1 MSTGA
6 LLTPKSKNSDMPVSG
21 ALAIFLGLI
30 LLFFWIK
37 SPKIVEAASEKF
49 SLFLEINDAVLYVV
63 AGAFLFNTIWLF
75 TMVSKGL
82 RLGRQGAHLKPSI
95 FDGLFEIPD
104 IKISVLLFFFSTAAG
119 FGVSKT
125 LLNLKHLN
133 FLPLDISA
141 IQSKWLLFSSINTTL
156 ALIGLGLLS
165 LWILEGILRLAGIE
179 FQTFNSLPK
188 LAFIQ
193 DGIAIGSIHED
204 EHSLKNPKDNSKKK
218 RLRAQWLYLGL
229 KALTGNLFI
238 TGAIGS
244 GKSQILLRILKEI
257 ISKFTI
263 TPALL
268 AIDPKRTF
276 VRELR
281 NIIEHQGQASRLLW
295 VSLEGAVKFNPIWR
309 EKMLK
314 GSIFTEIA
322 NSLRLASINF
332 LGSSN
337 DNRFWEQSSFN
348 LLKNALIFCA
358 AKYEYFTFKELYQAL
373 VLARDTDV
381 AAELVD
387 YLNSKT
393 WDEEERDN
401 IQMAI
406 SYFKEEFCQM
416 DQKIRTSILA
426 TATSFLNEFLEYRV
440 SRILSPKIN
449 EISLYSMKGAIR
461 DGKLICLY
469 IENDA
474 LARSIGTLMKLLF
487 QEAVLEM
494 VDERRDDPKARYAL
508 LVMDEYQDVATSG
521 GGAGLGDDRYLAK
534 ARESKSITIAAT
546 QSVSSLENWIRSDPA
561 TREILQNFRTRI
573 FGTTTDPKTIRLFQ
587 EPHGTFDRE
596 RRSHSMSESTQ
607 GSRGFFAL
615 GHGSNGKS
623 NVSESV
629 SVHYAAEY
637 PVTAREFARLPAFET
652 YAQIFDG
659 LHTRFEKLFM
669 KPYFLKDLRTPHKKI
684 MKTMLETAKI
694 PSLLLLMYAFSGITP
709 IAQAGILFPNACS
722 VIKSSQSS
730 NCMDIQMS
738 VCMCPWPV
746 PHPCARL
753 SYYVPQTFIEIWPNP
768 NTTFFSSHP
777 AAVQLMI
784 LPGPKIPFGVDDEM
798 GSFSFHAHAIAVP
811 FAFEMFS
818 PLSCGGARFDKPC
831 FDIMSEN
838 LGSHW
843 STGHADLLQ
852 PQYLAWQLS
861 PKACLLKGIGQGFAG
876 GVTPSIGSDMGGC
889 SLPIGALP
897 KYPPTS
903 REACNG
909 WGMFLP
915 RSGIYQGAS
924 RPTAALMIASRLKS
938 IGAEVMRTVPS
949 DSNEKW
955 QMLSPQSSS
964 CFQEG
969 QNAGLL
975 ETVKEVR
982 EEKRVLGKPNGYL
995 FVVWKKVS
1003 CCKEIPDAIATQV
1016 ALLAFKLACMA
1027 VPSGV

>member
-1 MSTGA
+1 MSTSA
-6 LLTPKSKNSDMPVSG
+6 LSIGKPKNGDVPLSG
-21 ALAIFLGLI
+21 ALAILVGVI

-37 SPKIVEAASEKF
+37 SPKAVEAASERM
-49 SLFLEINDAVLYVV
+49 SLFFEINDSVLYVV
-63 AGAFLFNTIWLF
+63 AGAFLFNAIWLF
-75 TMVSKGL
+75 SAICKAF
-82 RLGRQGAHLKPSI
+82 RNGRQGAPLKSSLL
-95 FDGLFEIPD
+95 DGLFEFPIL
-104 IKISVLLFFFSTAAG
+104 KISTIFFLISLASGYSVA
-119 FGVSKT
+119 KN
-125 LLNLKHLN
+125 LLNLRQINL
-133 FLPLDISA
+133 LPLSLMM
-141 IQSKWLLFSSINTTL
+141 IQEKWLLFSSINTSF
-156 ALIGLGLLS
+156 AFFGVGILS
-165 LWILEGILRLAGIE
+165 LWTLDALLNFAGIE
-179 FQTFNSLPK
+179 FFNFNFLPK
-188 LAFIQ
+188 IQTIQ
-193 DGIAIGSIHED
+193 DGIVIGSIHED
-204 EHSLKNPKDNSKKK
+204 EHSLENPKDDHKNK
-218 RLRAQWLYLGL
+218 RPKPSWIYLGL

-257 ISKFTI
+257 LSKFKI
-263 TPALL
+263 SPAML

-281 NIIEHQGQASRLLW
+281 NIIETQGQSERLLW
-295 VSLEGAVKFNPIWR
+295 VSLEGTVKFNPIWR

-314 GSIFTEIA
+314 GSLFTEVA

-332 LGSSN
+332 LGSSS

-358 AKYEYFTFKELYQAL
+358 AKYDYFTFKELYQAL

-387 YLNSKT
+387 YLNTKT

-401 IQMAI
+401 IQMSI

-440 SRILSPKIN
+440 SRILSPKPA
-449 EISLYSMKGAIR
+449 EITLKSMKGAIR

-494 VDERRDDPKARYAL
+494 VDERRDNPQARYAL

-546 QSVSSLENWIRSDPA
+546 QSVSSLENAIRSEPA

-587 EPHGTFDRE
+587 EPHGTVDRE
-596 RRSHSMSESTQ
+596 RRSHSMSESAQ
-607 GSRGFFAL
+607 GARGFFAP
-615 GHGSNGKS
+615 GTGSGDRAS
-623 NVSESV
+623 RSESV

-669 KPYFLKDLRTPHKKI
+669 KPYFLKDLRTSHKKI
-684 MKTMLETAKI
+684 MKAMLEAAKI
-694 PSLLLLMYAFSGITP
+694 PGLMLLALTFAGTTQS
-709 IAQAGILFPNACS
+709 AQADILFPNACS

-730 NCMDIQMS
+730 SCMDIQMS
-738 VCMCPWPV
+738 ACMCGWPI
-746 PHPCARL
+746 PHPCAQL
-753 SYYVPQTFIEIWPNP
+753 SYYVPQTFIETWPEP

-777 AAVQLMI
+777 AAAQLVS

-798 GSFSFHAHAIAVP
+798 GNFSFHAHALAVP
-811 FAFEMFS
+811 LAYEAFS

-831 FDIMSEN
+831 FDIKSED

-843 STGHADLLQ
+843 STGFSDLLQ
-852 PQYLAWQLS
+852 PTFLAWQLS
-861 PKACLLKGIGQGFAG
+861 PKVCLLKGIAEGVAG
-876 GVTPSIGSDMGGC
+876 GVTPSLGADTGGC
-889 SLPIGALP
+889 SVPIGALP
-897 KYPPTS
+897 KLPPTT

-915 RSGIYQGAS
+915 RSGVYQGAS
-924 RPTAALMIASRLKS
+924 RSTAALMIASRLKS
-938 IGAEVMRTVPS
+938 IGTEVMKTVPG
-949 DSNEKW
+949 DLDEKW

-969 QNAGLL
+969 LNSGLL
-975 ETVKEVR
+975 ETVKGVR
-982 EEKRVLGKPNGYL
+982 EEQRIFGKPNGYL
-995 FVVWKKVS
+995 FVIWKKVS

-1016 ALLAFKLACMA
+1016 ALIALKVACLA
-1027 VPSGV
+1027 VPNGI